1 MALNSR
7 GTIVHEHGKEHDYL
21 MDGKNHGTQAL
32 CCAVVDYLVYLR
44 ASGRKA
50 TTIGSYGESLAL
62 LGRKM
67 GTDIPLLDVS
77 PTLLNETVAS
87 LTAIDGQ
94 PRKRRSQTT
103 LNRHR
108 SAYRGFFRW
117 AVETKRI
124 PANPARLLGRS
135 NMESVPTQPMTLHEV
150 QSFLRAIRHS
160 NDPLRVRDE
169 ALFALYAFTGLR
181 RAEALQL
188 DEEDYNVLTRTL
200 QVRNGKSGRP
210 RTVHVIARL
219 GLVLESLQRHNGPGR
234 EIVSGKLF
242 PGRGAGESLTT
253 RQAQSRFQ
261 HWKAIAGLRS
271 TLTIHS
277 FRVGFATALHR
288 QSRDVVLV
296 SRALGHGDLRPTLRY
311 IQLSASELPHWME
324 STFGQ

>member
-7 GTIVHEHGKEHDYL
+7 GTIFHEHGKEHDYL

-50 TTIGSYGESLAL
+50 TTIGSYEESLAL

-67 GTDIPLLDVS
+67 GADIPLRDVS
-77 PTLLNETVAS
+77 PTLLNTTVAG

-94 PRKRRSQTT
+94 LRKRRSQTT

-108 SAYRGFFRW
+108 SAYRGFFGW

-124 PANPARLLGRS
+124 PSNPARLLGRS
-135 NMESVPTQPMTLHEV
+135 NIESVPTQAMTLYEV
-150 QSFLRAIRHS
+150 HSFLRAIRHS
-160 NDPLRVRDE
+160 SDPLRVRDE
-169 ALFALYAFTGLR
+169 TLFALYAFTGLR

-188 DEEDYNVLTRTL
+188 AEQDYNAATRTL
-200 QVRNGKSGRP
+200 QVKNGKSGRP

-219 GLVLESLQRHNGPGR
+219 GLLLESLQKYCGPGR
-234 EIVSGKLF
+234 KIVNGKLF
-242 PGRGAGESLTT
+242 PGRGADENLTT
-253 RQAQSRFQ
+253 RQVQSRFQ

-311 IQLSASELPHWME
+311 IQLSAAELPHWME